1 MLFSKKFKH
10 TTESKLMNSHIFYK
24 HISLHSTSYQCFC
37 IWFPVRCWATS
48 VIAYLLLWAPPAL
61 MVYVQTY
68 TFSFILTHWILIF
81 NLATRLS
88 LAIWRCWLE
97 GGGCNIFLRTLKRD
111 FPVRKTGI
119 PQNETSTHVNKN
131 FLTDD
136 MQPALITF
144 LMWPPALK
152 FRKLNKQLSTF
163 NKQCYTS
170 NK

>member
-1 MLFSKKFKH
+1 MFLYPIPCTLLSNFSYCLS
-10 TTESKLMNSHIFYK
+10 TTL
-24 HISLHSTSYQCFC
+24 STSSFD
-37 IWFPVRCWATS
+37 VH
-48 VIAYLLLWAPPAL
+48 VH
-61 MVYVQTY
+61 VHTY

-88 LAIWRCWLE
+88 LAIWRCCLE